1 MDFKGENRKMIGDGD
16 IHYCYVYGGKRNL
29 NFHGWLSNI
38 SIEKL
43 RSEGCTVEIRDYQY
57 TETQRGD
64 R

>member
-1 MDFKGENRKMIGDGD
+1 M
-16 IHYCYVYGGKRNL
+16 HYCYVCGGKRNL

-38 SIEKL
+38 SIETL

-57 TETQRGD
+57 IEIQRGD